1 MKNFIS
7 NEDFVRKFF
16 VEALQEKH
24 ILRNLLVILSL
35 VKKYGHKLDISQWYI
50 QMIKKQY
57 PDIAKLYEILHML
70 GKTNVKDINDI
81 IKICK
86 KIYTQYKKEF
96 TISSD
101 VSAQGILTEYIY
113 KQFSSAEVTVTE
125 TPVLGIDIK
134 GEWYR
139 YHRNLNND
147 LDTILGN

>member
-1 MKNFIS
+1 
-7 NEDFVRKFF
+7 
-16 VEALQEKH
+16 
-24 ILRNLLVILSL
+24 
-35 VKKYGHKLDISQWYI
+35 
-50 QMIKKQY
+50 MIKKQY

-134 GEWYR
+134 GE
-139 YHRNLNND
+139 
-147 LDTILGN
+147 